1 MSTDLARQEAQAITD
16 PATGEVITRADTEK
30 VADLY
35 RRIKEV
41 QGQWSEAAVWCV
53 RALLDAAD
61 ERSEW
66 GKRRIGDVE
75 LTIDPPAASSIQW
88 DYEELHKLEELLPAD
103 RYGEL
108 VVQTVSEKAETKKLQ
123 TLAKQAG
130 EGSPI
135 AEIITR
141 AERRVPRARA
151 VKVER

>member
-1 MSTDLARQEAQAITD
+1 MSTDLARQEAQAIVD
-16 PATGEVITRADTEK
+16 PATGEQIDRADTER

-41 QGQWSEAAVWCV
+41 QAQWNDAAVWCC

-61 ERSEW
+61 ERAEW

-75 LTIDPPAASSIQW
+75 LTIDPPAAASIQW
-88 DYEELHKLEELLPAD
+88 DYDELHKLEALLPAE

-108 VVQTVSEKAETKKLQ
+108 IVQTVSEKAQTKQLQ
-123 TLAKQAG
+123 ALARQSGAG
-130 EGSPI
+130 SAIG
-135 AEIITR
+135 EIITR

-151 VKVER
+151 VRVAP